1 MLHKAE
7 LNKQA
12 QNRRDTRTKDIHII
26 IFIFS
31 YVQQI
36 TLYIEHVEQLIKLLP
51 TLPIGSG
58 QWTEAEAEAEA
69 AAAELNQQPAESI

>member
-12 QNRRDTRTKDIHII
+12 QNRRDTRTRDLHII

-51 TLPIGSG
+51 TLAIGSG
-58 QWTEAEAEAEA
+58 QWAEAEAEA

>member
-1 MLHKAE
+1 M
-7 LNKQA
+7 
-12 QNRRDTRTKDIHII
+12 
-26 IFIFS
+26 
-31 YVQQI
+31 QQI

-58 QWTEAEAEAEA
+58 QWAEAEAEAEA